1 VKLWLVQIVLNYM
14 DHGKSLTGQQVENTV
29 DFTIFTLLNSSLSP
43 LLFLCSQHLSWNS
56 YCLWARI
63 IGMPPFLVGCPL
75 FPVLLL
81 QLRIPVTDILKKN
94 GKNERFILFLNFRKV
109 FQLSSLTTM
118 WAEFIIYSP
127 YCVDKSFCVDFWEF
141 LSWRDNEFH
150 QMLSAHLLK

>member
-118 WAEFIIYSP
+118 WAVSSSYIVLI
-127 YCVDKSFCVDFWEF
+127 V
-141 LSWRDNEFH
+141 
-150 QMLSAHLLK
+150 